1 VRKCFLALSLFF
13 SFFSSFLVSS
23 PLVGSLLADG
33 ASLESK
39 KVVTL
44 WSYYDHPPFVTSA
57 ADKKGLSYDF
67 VEMLNL
73 FSENQT
79 FQYRLEVVPRKRLDS
94 YLEQGKKGAVLWV
107 SPLFFA
113 DPKQE
118 KYRWTGALLKDEQ
131 SFISNSKSPFI
142 FDGPES
148 LMQPGFVL
156 GGLRGHIYN
165 GIQEEIDAGKI
176 MRSDVSYVKQNI
188 GMLLKNRVDCFLIPY
203 TTMKYFEKEMKLS
216 NKVYYSPNPLNTYRR
231 HIMVRH
237 NSQVFHALDN
247 VVKQLEQ
254 DDYWTALLDQY
265 GLSLSTANTDY

>member
-1 VRKCFLALSLFF
+1 M
-13 SFFSSFLVSS
+13 
-23 PLVGSLLADG
+23 
-33 ASLESK
+33 SK
-39 KVVTL
+39 EVVTL

-73 FSENQT
+73 FSENQDY
-79 FQYRLEVVPRKRLDS
+79 QYKLEVVPRKRLDS
-94 YLEQGKKGAVLWV
+94 YLEQGQKGAVLWV

-113 DPKQE
+113 DPKRE
-118 KYRWTGALLKDEQ
+118 KYHWTQALMKDEQ
-131 SFISNSKSPFI
+131 SFISSSKTPFI

-148 LMQPGFVL
+148 LMQADFVL
-156 GGLRGHIYN
+156 GGLRGHIYH

-176 MRSDVSYVKQNI
+176 IRSDVSYVKQNI

-216 NKVYYSPNPLNTYRR
+216 NKIYYSPNPLNTYHR

-237 NSQVFHALDN
+237 NPQVFHELDEA
-247 VVKQLEQ
+247 VKQLEK
-254 DDYWTALLDQY
+254 DDYWSALLEQY
-265 GLSLSTANTDY
+265 GLDTPVAISETY